1 MIEPEIEKE
10 PLYEL
15 SRAPR
20 RRKENRLGA
29 RDRQLLFL
37 LKSLFHTGSHQVSF
51 WKWVYWYDIMG
62 LLFLIIVGISPLA
75 RLKRKSLNDTGDR
88 FQQ

>member
-37 LKSLFHTGSHQVSF
+37 LKSLFQESLCHRPVHIIRSVSVPF
-51 WKWVYWYDIMG
+51 HHPEKHAANNMV
-62 LLFLIIVGISPLA
+62 
-75 RLKRKSLNDTGDR
+75 
-88 FQQ
+88 